1 MMQADLAMKEEQT
14 HRRGE
19 QTPGCQRA
27 GLGAG
32 PSPTDPRPQSSS
44 HIPGSPPQGLLLP
57 AGSARA
63 QKGRDG
69 HEIARG
75 RAEWGERTL

>member
-1 MMQADLAMKEEQT
+1 MMQVDLAMKEEQT

-32 PSPTDPRPQSSS
+32 RTRS
-44 HIPGSPPQGLLLP
+44 L
-57 AGSARA
+57 GSAAANCSLKDGSTTRSYCLA
-63 QKGRDG
+63 QGTVCGTRDK
-69 HEIARG
+69 A
-75 RAEWGERTL
+75 